1 MTAFRYTRYDTM
13 AMKDATAND
22 WFNCFVRKTVAF
34 RTKLGETMVDETIE
48 QFLLPEADMIH
59 YTERWL
65 ADTREHRRLGYGDE
79 KYIDKDGG
87 DGKDDIRAT
96 ESEMRYKMLNFLDQ
110 ETFPM
115 VEMFGQIH
123 THRHPTIIEDEDY
136 GRLLDYPYAN
146 SVAIYQKW
154 VLDKIAVSGDYLLHS
169 PVRAF
174 VATLI
179 VAEVEK
185 WMTAFVRKYIVK
197 GHAI

>member
-1 MTAFRYTRYDTM
+1 M

-59 YTERWL
+59 YTERWID
-65 ADTREHRRLGYGDE
+65 DTREHRRLGYGDE
-79 KYIDKDGG
+79 KYIDEDGG
-87 DGKDDIRAT
+87 DGKDDKRAT
-96 ESEMRYKMLNFLDQ
+96 ETEMLEQMLEFLDE

-115 VEMFGQIH
+115 VEVFGQIH
-123 THRHPTIIEDEDY
+123 TIHHPTIIEDEDY

-174 VATLI
+174 VATLL

-185 WMTAFVRKYIVK
+185 WMTEFVKEYLTEK
-197 GHAI
+197 LKNAIAD

>member
-34 RTKLGETMVDETIE
+34 RTKLGETMVDEAIE

-115 VEMFGQIH
+115 VEMFGQID
-123 THRHPTIIEDEDY
+123 THEHPTIIEDEDY
-136 GRLLDYPYAN
+136 GRLLDFPYQN
-146 SVAIYQKW
+146 SIAIYHKW
-154 VLDKIAVSGDYLLHS
+154 TLDKIAVSGDYLLHS

>member
-1 MTAFRYTRYDTM
+1 MATMTSEEM
-13 AMKDATAND
+13 
-22 WFNCFVRKTVAF
+22 FNCFVRKTIAF
-34 RTKLGETMVDETIE
+34 RTKLGAGMEEIVER
-48 QFLLPEADMIH
+48 FGLPEADMGH
-59 YTERWL
+59 YTERWID
-65 ADTREHRRLGYGDE
+65 DTREHRRLGYGDE

-96 ESEMRYKMLNFLDQ
+96 ETEMLEQMLEFLEE

-136 GRLLDYPYAN
+136 GRLLDFPYQN

-154 VLDKIAVSGDYLLHS
+154 VLDKIAESGDYSLHS

-185 WMTAFVRKYIVK
+185 SMTEFVKNYITDTLNRLK
-197 GHAI
+197 ETTA